1 MFDIVII
8 RSFFYLRTHGNCP
21 HNTIIKFTHNQN
33 RSFKQIIFTV
43 LFIPPQLDH
52 KQPITI
58 PQQSA
63 QPAAADQWRPDPE
76 EEAAIRA
83 AELAE
88 SQRSAQQPAP
98 RQRRERGGLG
108 LE

>member
-1 MFDIVII
+1 VVEEDAPEGVD
-8 RSFFYLRTHGNCP
+8 
-21 HNTIIKFTHNQN
+21 
-33 RSFKQIIFTV
+33 KQTGEIT
-43 LFIPPQLDH
+43 PQLDH
-52 KQPITI
+52 KQPVTI
-58 PQQSA
+58 QQPA
-63 QPAAADQWRPDPE
+63 THPAAADQWRPDPE

-88 SQRSAQQPAP
+88 SQRSAQPAP